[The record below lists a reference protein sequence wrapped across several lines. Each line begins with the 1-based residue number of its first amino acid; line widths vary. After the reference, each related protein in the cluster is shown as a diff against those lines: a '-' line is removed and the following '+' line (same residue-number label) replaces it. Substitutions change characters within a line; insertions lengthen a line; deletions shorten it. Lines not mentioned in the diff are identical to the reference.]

1 MADPHLKDTFTE
13 GDIRLPLF
21 QWMREGYLG
30 YKKFHMRADDTA
42 DLVLMLLEMYLI
54 EAEAKVRDG
63 VALAQ
68 AVAPLNTLR
77 NAGSR
82 DYEVTGENHRKM

>member
-1 MADPHLKDTFTE
+1 MPHTSELYSSFMADPHLKDTFTE

-42 DLVLMLLEMYLI
+42 DLVLMRAAEMYLI
-54 EAEAKVRDG
+54 EVGSKSTRWRG
-63 VALAQ
+63 VGAGCCTLEH
-68 AVAPLNTLR
+68 VA
-77 NAGSR
+77 
-82 DYEVTGENHRKM
+82 

>member
-1 MADPHLKDTFTE
+1 MGGLFVFSFILVTISLLRTHRRSLMEDVYKRQ

-42 DLVLMLLEMYLI
+42 DLVLMRA
-54 EAEAKVRDG
+54 AETVSYTHLVG
-63 VALAQ
+63 
-68 AVAPLNTLR
+68 
-77 NAGSR
+77 
-82 DYEVTGENHRKM
+82 